1 MKTNGKFNFI
11 IFLLLLL
18 LTQPGLRA
26 QEVTKIGTT
35 AAKVLSI
42 PVGSRAL
49 GMGAAFVSVAD
60 DATAMYWNVAGIA
73 RLDRG
78 EFVFMHSN
86 WLADLR
92 FDYVGLTFPIAQLGT
107 IGVSFSA
114 LTMDEM
120 DITTE
125 YEPEGTGETFSAGSF
140 IAGISFARN
149 LTDHF
154 TIGGTV
160 KYVTERIWNSSA
172 GAVAVDI
179 GTLFD
184 TPFRGIRLGASISN
198 FGQKMQIMGDDL
210 LVQKDIDA
218 SIAGNNESV
227 NAYLATD
234 KFDLPLIMRIGLSTD
249 LINTDFQKLTVAIDG
264 LHPNDNTESVNIG
277 GEYSTLRK
285 IVSFRGGVKSLGLKD
300 REDRYTVGMGLN
312 YFLGGGKRIRID
324 YTYEQFVHLKDIHQF
339 TLAVRF

>member
-1 MKTNGKFNFI
+1 VKTSRKYTFLI
-11 IFLLLLL
+11 ILLL
-18 LTQPGLRA
+18 LTTTQAILRA
-26 QEVTKIGTT
+26 QEVTKIGTS

-60 DATAMYWNVAGIA
+60 DATAMYWNAAGIA
-73 RLDRG
+73 RLDRS

-92 FDYVGLTFPIAQLGT
+92 FDYVGLTLPLAQIGT

-125 YEPEGTGETFSAGSF
+125 SEPEGTGETFSAGSF

-149 LTDHF
+149 LTDNF

-172 GAVAVDI
+172 GAIAVDI

-234 KFDLPLIMRIGLSTD
+234 KFDLPLIMRLGISTELVD
-249 LINTDFQKLTVAIDG
+249 TDFQKFTIAIDG

-285 IVSFRGGVKSLGLKD
+285 LVSFRGGIKSLGLKN
-300 REDRYTVGMGLN
+300 REDRYVVGMGLN
-312 YFLGGGKRIRID
+312 YFLGGGRRIRID
-324 YTYEQFVHLKDIHQF
+324 YTYEQFVHLRNIHQF